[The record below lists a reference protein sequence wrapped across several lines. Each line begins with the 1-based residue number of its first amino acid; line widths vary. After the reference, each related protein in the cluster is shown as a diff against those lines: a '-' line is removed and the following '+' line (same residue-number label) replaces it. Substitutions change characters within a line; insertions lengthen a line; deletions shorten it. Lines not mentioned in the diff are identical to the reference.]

1 MQRTYQVQS
10 TRKTLLFSF
19 VALALLAATS
29 SFAADAHTH
38 TSKPFT
44 GVKANTGTVT
54 HSKDGNKNIL
64 TLSDDFKGFSLENS
78 GSTWQCGCALDRL
91 NRDCYPK
98 TLEPFEQIALQV
110 LGITAV

>member
-64 TLSDDFKGFSLENS
+64 TLSDDVKNLAASCEAS
-78 GSTWQCGCALDRL
+78 DQ
-91 NRDCYPK
+91 K
-98 TLEPFEQIALQV
+98 TYRIDQNEASFGE
-110 LGITAV
+110 